1 MPGMLDT
8 EFLTILGLGFVRLGL
23 RHALDTD
30 HVAAVSTV
38 LTQRPS
44 LRASGMI
51 GFSWGLG
58 HTVVLLLV
66 GAVVL
71 VLRVPIPEP
80 FALAA
85 EFGVGAM
92 LVLLGGILGVRL
104 VRERWHLHTHDHDGE
119 RHVHL
124 HSHALVE
131 DHGHV
136 HWWRDSVRP
145 FCIGMAHG
153 LAGSAAL
160 LLIVL
165 SSARSVSEGLTYI
178 AVFGVGSIMGMML
191 VGMIVSLPLLWSLNL
206 GRPVFLA
213 VQGLASLGA
222 LPSGDSDHDVRHR
235 LRRPGLLTSTVTFI
249 VWKSTCVITAPMVF
263 CRLHGPSF
271 VKCHSRPSC
280 QKKRAY
286 GLWVTAGT

>member
-1 MPGMLDT
+1 MLDI
-8 EFLTILGLGFVRLGL
+8 EFLTILGLGFVLGL
-23 RHALDTD
+23 RHALDSD
-30 HVAAVSTV
+30 HLAAVSTV
-38 LTQRPS
+38 LAQRPS

-71 VLRVPIPEP
+71 VFRMPIPEP
-80 FALAA
+80 VAEAA

-92 LVLLGGILGVRL
+92 LVLLGGMLGMRL
-104 VRERWHLHTHDHDGE
+104 LRERWHVHTHDHNGAP
-119 RHVHL
+119 HVHL

-131 DHGHV
+131 DHGHG

-165 SSARSVSEGLTYI
+165 SSARSVPEGLIYI
-178 AVFGVGSIMGMML
+178 AVFGVGSILGMML
-191 VGMIVSLPLLWSLNL
+191 VGIVVSLPLLWSLNL

-213 VQGLASLGA
+213 VQGLASLGSVAVGLA
-222 LPSGDSDHDVRHR
+222 LMFQIAFGGQR
-235 LRRPGLLTSTVTFI
+235 F
-249 VWKSTCVITAPMVF
+249 
-263 CRLHGPSF
+263 
-271 VKCHSRPSC
+271 
-280 QKKRAY
+280 
-286 GLWVTAGT
+286 

>member
-1 MPGMLDT
+1 
-8 EFLTILGLGFVRLGL
+8 
-23 RHALDTD
+23 
-30 HVAAVSTV
+30 
-38 LTQRPS
+38 
-44 LRASGMI
+44 MI

-58 HTVVLLLV
+58 HTAVLLLV

-104 VRERWHLHTHDHDGE
+104 VRERWHVHTHDHDGE

-178 AVFGVGSIMGMML
+178 AVFGLGSIMGMML
-191 VGMIVSLPLLWSLNL
+191 VGIVVSLPVLWSLNL
-206 GRPVFLA
+206 GRSVFLA
-213 VQGLASLGA
+213 VQGLASLGSVA
-222 LPSGDSDHDVRHR
+222 V
-235 LRRPGLLTSTVTFI
+235 GLTMMFHIAFGGELF
-249 VWKSTCVITAPMVF
+249 
-263 CRLHGPSF
+263 
-271 VKCHSRPSC
+271 
-280 QKKRAY
+280 
-286 GLWVTAGT
+286 

>member
-1 MPGMLDT
+1 MLET
-8 EFLTILGLGFVRLGL
+8 EFLTLLGLGLVLGL

-30 HVAAVSTV
+30 HLAAVSTV
-38 LTQRPS
+38 LAQRPS
-44 LRASGMI
+44 LRASGLI
-51 GFSWGLG
+51 GLSWGLG

-66 GAVVL
+66 GAMVL
-71 VLRVPIPEP
+71 VLQVQIPEP

-92 LVLLGGILGVRL
+92 LVLLGGMLGMRL

-119 RHVHL
+119 QHIHL
-124 HSHALVE
+124 HSHASTE
-131 DHGHV
+131 NHRHG

-165 SSARSVSEGLTYI
+165 SSAQSVSEGLTYI
-178 AVFGVGSIMGMML
+178 AVFGLGSIMGMML
-191 VGMIVSLPLLWSLNL
+191 VGIAMSLPVLWSLRL

-213 VQGLASLGA
+213 VQGLASLGSVA
-222 LPSGDSDHDVRHR
+222 V
-235 LRRPGLLTSTVTFI
+235 GLMMMFHIAMGSQ
-249 VWKSTCVITAPMVF
+249 
-263 CRLHGPSF
+263 
-271 VKCHSRPSC
+271 HS
-280 QKKRAY
+280 
-286 GLWVTAGT
+286 